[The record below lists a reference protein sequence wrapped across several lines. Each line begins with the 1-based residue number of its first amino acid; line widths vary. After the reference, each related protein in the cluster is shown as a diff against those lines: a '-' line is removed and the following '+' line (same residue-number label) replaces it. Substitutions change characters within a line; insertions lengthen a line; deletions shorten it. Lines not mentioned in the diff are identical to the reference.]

1 MGGIA
6 WAQFGGGKPPS
17 KEAAQPDSA

>member
-1 MGGIA
+1 MAGVA